1 MGEHVR
7 AFRGLIQ
14 PFHLKGRLNYS
25 ALDATL
31 VAVMR
36 IGNVH
41 DLAEKYQA
49 LINDENFI
57 NDVSFNTSDET
68 VVKSRLNTAIK
79 ALS

>member
-1 MGEHVR
+1 
-7 AFRGLIQ
+7 
-14 PFHLKGRLNYS
+14 
-25 ALDATL
+25 
-31 VAVMR
+31 MR

-57 NDVSFNTSDET
+57 NAVSFNTSDET